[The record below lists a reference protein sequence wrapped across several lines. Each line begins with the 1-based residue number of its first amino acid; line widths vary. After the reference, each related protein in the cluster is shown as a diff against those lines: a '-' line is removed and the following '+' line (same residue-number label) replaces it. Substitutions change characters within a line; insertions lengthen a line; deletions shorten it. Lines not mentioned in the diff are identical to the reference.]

1 MAMNS
6 TDPNDET
13 IWLTPRAD
21 AEVAGKPRR
30 KGLLRTAGVLGVGAA
45 AGGVLALGLN
55 ANASPSNTVQTAAGQ
70 YGAAESGQPGPADG
84 RGPVDGHGPDSRLP
98 LSGTVTAVGTSSV
111 TIKTS
116 SGTTEY
122 AVDSK
127 SEIRK
132 DDQNA
137 LSALKVGDAVHFSTV
152 TTNGKATIDELAAG
166 DLRRGPGGNPL
177 ALSGTVTA
185 VGTSSVTIKTSSGTT
200 EYAVDSKSDIDKNGE
215 AKLSDLKVGDTVRF
229 GTVTTNGKVTIDK
242 LHSGDEAKNRPQGR
256 PPGDPNG

>member
-1 MAMNS
+1 MNS
-6 TDPNDET
+6 DDPNDET
-13 IWLTPRAD
+13 IWLTPNAD

-30 KGLLRTAGVLGVGAA
+30 KGMLRAAGVLGVGAA

-55 ANASPSNTVQTAAGQ
+55 ANASPSNTAQAAGGQ
-70 YGAAESGQPGPADG
+70 YGSPESGQRGPADG
-84 RGPVDGHGPDSRLP
+84 RGPGFRLP
-98 LSGTVTAVGTSSV
+98 LSGTVTAVGPSSV

-132 DDQNA
+132 DDQTA

-152 TTNGKATIDELAAG
+152 TTNGKATIDKLAAG
-166 DLRRGPGGNPL
+166 DFRRGPGAHGLPL
-177 ALSGTVTA
+177 TGTVTA

-215 AKLSDLKVGDTVRF
+215 AKLSDLKVGDAVRF
-229 GTVTTNGKVTIDK
+229 GTVTTNGKITIDK
-242 LHSGDEAKNRPQGR
+242 LHSGDEAKNRPQGA
-256 PPGDPNG
+256 PPGGPNG